1 MKPFALTEHV
11 IVSLAHAGWHYK
23 YYKYYVLMHIL
34 HMYVLGNVLYT
45 MLLLKTKLYCSPII
59 LLSNQIRWQLS

>member
-11 IVSLAHAGWHYK
+11 IVSLASHAGW

-34 HMYVLGNVLYT
+34 HMYVLG
-45 MLLLKTKLYCSPII
+45 
-59 LLSNQIRWQLS
+59 R